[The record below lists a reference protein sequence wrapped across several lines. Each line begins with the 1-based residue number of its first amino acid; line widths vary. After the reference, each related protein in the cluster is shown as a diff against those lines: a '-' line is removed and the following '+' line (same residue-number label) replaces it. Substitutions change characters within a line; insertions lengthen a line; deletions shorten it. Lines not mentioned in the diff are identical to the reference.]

1 MKTRFGILL
10 GLVVLGLLCAMG
22 TASAD
27 NTTGT
32 QGMQF
37 VNTIQPY
44 NGPVGPDSSLYG
56 LKIACENLDESF
68 TFNQSERLE
77 KEIDHSDLRLAEL
90 EEALAANRTDAADN
104 ALDQYWQKMNQTEQ
118 TIGLFNQTYNSTYDG
133 RDNGTYNGTY
143 DQTNNG
149 TYDGSYNGTRPT
161 PGYDGT
167 GSMPA
172 GYDHSNVQAPVDPA
186 LISAQER
193 ILSHQ
198 TTLENLQFSHP
209 DIPELARAIDNS
221 RALEQKLEQ
230 RTMVQLELVRDAEN
244 RQMILEEHLASQ
256 AENQQNRTIA
266 AYEQERSGSDINRTG
281 PAEAWSQNAGN
292 TGHTW
297 NGTTDKSLRETNQ
310 TWQDQQHQQDTH
322 AVTGHD
328 QYPSGNRDTR
338 NGDSNAVNYDNTY
351 RNDTG
356 NARTRSW

>member
-1 MKTRFGILL
+1 MKTRFCMLL
-10 GLVVLGLLCAMG
+10 GLVILGLLCAMG

-37 VNTIQPY
+37 VDTIQPY

-56 LKIACENLDESF
+56 LKIAFENLDESF

-90 EEALAANRTDAADN
+90 EEALAANRTDAANN

-133 RDNGTYNGTY
+133 M
-143 DQTNNG
+143 
-149 TYDGSYNGTRPT
+149 YNGTRPT

-167 GSMPA
+167 GSMPTD
-172 GYDHSNVQAPVDPA
+172 YDHSNVQAPVDPA

-198 TTLENLQFSHP
+198 TTLENLQLSHP

-230 RTMVQLELVRDAEN
+230 RNLVQLELVRDAEN
-244 RQMILEEHLASQ
+244 RQVILEERLASQ
-256 AENQQNRTIA
+256 TANQQNRTIA
-266 AYEQERSGSDINRTG
+266 AYEQERSGSDINRSG
-281 PAEAWSQNAGN
+281 MEAGNQNAEN

-297 NGTTDKSLRETNQ
+297 NGTSDQSLRETNQ
-310 TWQDQQHQQDTH
+310 SWQDQQHQQDTH
-322 AVTGHD
+322 AITGHD
-328 QYPSGNRDTR
+328 QYQSGNRDTR
-338 NGDSNAVNYDNTY
+338 NGDSNAVNYSNIY

-356 NARTRSW
+356 NSRTRPW